1 MQARVIANSYSDWDV
16 QAGESYLYVVTSV
29 SPKNGE
35 SPFSGRNVLRN
46 PYSLDRPR
54 REGV

>member
-35 SPFSGRNVLRN
+35 SPFSDATFSAI
-46 PYSLDRPR
+46 PTP
-54 REGV
+54 